1 MTEKTADGKR
11 QTGNEVQAASVSRLP
26 FSVSHLRAFIFD
38 LDGVL
43 WRGSEPI
50 EGAAESVMRL
60 RAAGR
65 RCFYCTNNS
74 RRAPGDFANTLR
86 AMGIVLEDDEVM
98 TSSTATALYL
108 SSQFPA
114 PFTAYVVGEAGLCDA
129 LRGVGAHVITDE
141 ANTNNGTSKMGDD
154 ATGGRDT
161 ATVDCVV
168 AGIDRAF
175 NYNKMRRAQG
185 FILGGARFVATN
197 RDATFPVPREV
208 EPHGVVPGAGSIIAA
223 IETASGVVPT
233 TIGKPQP
240 AMLHLLMEKFGLKP
254 GETAMVG
261 DRLDTDIVSARR
273 AGIGALFV
281 ATGVNSTEQARQAS
295 GEESPDALFDD
306 LPALCR
312 AVLS

>member
-1 MTEKTADGKR
+1 MTQELADGKR
-11 QTGNEVQAASVSRLP
+11 ETGNEVVAFPVSRFP
-26 FSVSHLRAFIFD
+26 FPVSHLRAFIFD

-50 EGAAESVMRL
+50 AGAAESVMRL

-74 RRAPGDFANTLR
+74 RRRPADFANTLR
-86 AMGIVLEDDEVM
+86 AMGIELQDDEVM

-114 PFTAYVVGEAGLCDA
+114 PFTAYVVGEAGLRDA
-129 LRGVGAHVITDE
+129 LRGVGAHIITDE
-141 ANTNNGTSKMGDD
+141 TDANNGVVETHDS
-154 ATGGRDT
+154 A
-161 ATVDCVV
+161 AVDCVV
-168 AGIDRAF
+168 TGIDRVF
-175 NYNKMRRAQG
+175 NYDKLRRAQG
-185 FILGGARFVATN
+185 FILGGAQFVATN

-208 EPHGVVPGAGSIIAA
+208 EPHGVVPGAGSIVAA
-223 IETASGVVPT
+223 IETASGVAPT

-240 AMLHLLMEKFGLKP
+240 AMAHLLMEKFGLKP
-254 GETAMVG
+254 DETAMVG

-273 AGIGALFV
+273 SGIGALFV
-281 ATGVNSTEQARQAS
+281 ATGVNSTEQARRAT
-295 GEESPDALFDD
+295 GEELPDALFDD

>member
-1 MTEKTADGKR
+1 MREAGDL
-11 QTGNEVQAASVSRLP
+11 RLEAGRSTRAQFSSPSPQP
-26 FSVSHLRAFIFD
+26 FGSLSAFIFD
-38 LDGVL
+38 LDGVI

-50 EGAAESVMRL
+50 AGAAESVMLL

-74 RRAPGDFANTLR
+74 RRAPRDFAETLR
-86 AMGIVLEDDEVM
+86 AMGIAVEDDEVM

-108 SSQFPA
+108 SGQFPT
-114 PFTAYVVGEAGLCDA
+114 PFSVYVVGEAGLNDA
-129 LRGVGAHVITDE
+129 LREAGAHIVTDE
-141 ANTNNGTSKMGDD
+141 AAVAMEESASDGNSS
-154 ATGGRDT
+154 TGEASDPIR
-161 ATVDCVV
+161 CVV

-175 NYNKMRRAQG
+175 SYDKLRRAQG

-197 RDATFPVPREV
+197 RDATFPVARSV
-208 EPHGVVPGAGSIIAA
+208 VPHGVVPGAGAIVAA
-223 IETASGVVPT
+223 IETASGVAPT

-240 AMLHLLMEKFGLKP
+240 AMAHLLMEKFGLPP

-273 AGIGALFV
+273 AGIAALFV
-281 ATGVNSTEQARQAS
+281 ATGVHSIEQARRAT
-295 GEESPDALFDD
+295 GEETPDALFDD

-312 AVLS
+312 AVL